1 MTPEL
6 TSALLGIAGAVLGG
20 SLPWWF
26 DLAPDTWL
34 TEYGEESPAEVV
46 GRPRIAR
53 RWAAPL
59 AVALGVVG
67 YLLGTLMPAPEVL
80 LALLAAIILFA
91 VIASDLLYTIV
102 PDQAVVALVGIGA
115 ASAALRGW
123 AADAV
128 LPALGSAL
136 LGGIVGATALAAVAL
151 IGSRVAGRDAMGFG
165 DVKLAAAMGV
175 VLGFPQIVTAL
186 VIAVLGAGVWF
197 GALMLA
203 RRLERG
209 DAAPFGPFLAS
220 ATLITLL
227 AAGLIRT
234 FIDWYV
240 SLLGGGS

>member
-1 MTPEL
+1 M
-6 TSALLGIAGAVLGG
+6 LGLAGAALGG

-26 DLAPDTWL
+26 DRAPDEWL
-34 TEYGEESPAEVV
+34 TEYGEEPPAEVV
-46 GRPRIAR
+46 ERPRIER
-53 RWAAPL
+53 RWIVPL
-59 AVALGVVG
+59 AAALAVVG
-67 YLLGTLMPAPEVL
+67 YVLGTLMSAPE
-80 LALLAAIILFA
+80 ALLTLVGATILFA

-102 PDQAVVALVGIGA
+102 PDQAVLALMGVGA
-115 ASAALRGW
+115 AVAVLRGW
-123 AADAV
+123 SADAV
-128 LPALGSAL
+128 LPTLGSVL
-136 LGGIVGATALAAVAL
+136 LGGLVGAAALAAVAL